1 MLTRLFAATDA
12 VARFLGGIAAV
23 LTVAIAIM
31 ILAEIAARAL
41 FNYSLSF
48 AWEYSAYC
56 MAVAMFFGAAFTLRT
71 GGHIRVSLL
80 ASSVPPRAAYVI
92 DLLCTLCGIV
102 IAGYLSFALL
112 QLAWRSFESGSVSAT
127 ISATP
132 LVIPQ
137 GGIALGA
144 VLLTL
149 QLIVRLLR
157 LTITDEAPEDTS
169 GGYQVD

>member
-1 MLTRLFAATDA
+1 MLPRLLAVTDGFSKFIG
-12 VARFLGGIAAV
+12 VVSAV
-23 LTVAIAIM
+23 LTVAIVAM
-31 ILAEIAARAL
+31 ILAEITARSL

-56 MAVAMFFGAAFTLRT
+56 MAVAMFCGAAFTLRT

-80 ASSVPPRAAYVI
+80 ASSVPPKVAYVI
-92 DLLCTLCGIV
+92 DLLCTVLGIV
-102 IAGYLSFALL
+102 IAAYLSAALV
-112 QLAWRSFESGSVSAT
+112 QQAWRSFESGSVSST

-132 LVIPQ
+132 LYIPQ
-137 GGIALGA
+137 GGIAFGA
-144 VLLTL
+144 ALLTL

-157 LTITDEAPEDTS
+157 LTITREEPEDTA

>member
-1 MLTRLFAATDA
+1 MLTRVFAATDA
-12 VARFLGGIAAV
+12 IARLLGGIAAI
-23 LTVAIAIM
+23 LTVSIAVM
-31 ILAEIAARAL
+31 ILAEIVARAL

-48 AWEYSAYC
+48 AWEYSAYS

-92 DLLCTLCGIV
+92 DLICTFCGIV
-102 IAGYLSFALL
+102 IAGYLSFALV
-112 QLAWRSFESGSVSAT
+112 QLAWRSYEAGSVSAT

-144 VLLTL
+144 VMLTL
-149 QLIVRLLR
+149 QLVMRVLR
-157 LTITDEAPEDTS
+157 LTLTDEAPEDMS